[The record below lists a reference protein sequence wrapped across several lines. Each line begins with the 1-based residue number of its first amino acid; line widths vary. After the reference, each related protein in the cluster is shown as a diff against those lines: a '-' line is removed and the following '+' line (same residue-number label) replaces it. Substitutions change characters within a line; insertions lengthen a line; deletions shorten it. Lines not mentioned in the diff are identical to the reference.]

1 MNAQTLVEFDQS
13 QAQTYNALYVVKQA
27 VLVPVP
33 DGIET
38 VINAE
43 WGEEQKFVGAWYGIY
58 VDGAIVYGSAKK
70 EFDDSHG
77 KTDEVENGY
86 FKDTPISAYQYRGP
100 TARVQTV
107 LADGTVETENTISH
121 GDWLA
126 KWQAGEVGEH
136 RGEVRDGPVGDVA
149 GVGAQ
154 EVLVGDA
161 AHLLAGATL
170 GVGEALSAQSVELG
184 RAVGTAK
191 LVDLV
196 EAPVQRHLDAD
207 PRRRLH
213 SPPEL
218 ERYIGRA
225 DVAHLRP
232 WHSILPRQIHSCHA
246 EEEETSKVMS
256 DVDDKAPIFT
266 NSESS
271 PQFEF
276 LETEISFP

>member
-86 FKDTPISAYQYRGP
+86 FKDTPISAYQYHGP

-107 LADGTVETENTISH
+107 LADGTVETENTISD
-121 GDWLA
+121 GDWIA
-126 KWQAGEVGEH
+126 KWPAGEVGVLKDDNF
-136 RGEVRDGPVGDVA
+136 RNRYQVG
-149 GVGAQ
+149 
-154 EVLVGDA
+154 
-161 AHLLAGATL
+161 
-170 GVGEALSAQSVELG
+170 
-184 RAVGTAK
+184 
-191 LVDLV
+191 
-196 EAPVQRHLDAD
+196 
-207 PRRRLH
+207 
-213 SPPEL
+213 
-218 ERYIGRA
+218 
-225 DVAHLRP
+225 
-232 WHSILPRQIHSCHA
+232 
-246 EEEETSKVMS
+246 
-256 DVDDKAPIFT
+256 
-266 NSESS
+266 
-271 PQFEF
+271 
-276 LETEISFP
+276 